1 MESIHSAVFMGV
13 IDDEVLQEYDTYPYG
28 DWKDAAPVSGD
39 VKGVAD
45 WLDAFIASHVTRSSR
60 VLVVGAGGGKELIKL
75 RETGCSVVGIEFDQ
89 SLFAETSTM
98 LLRSADGGGI
108 TLRHAER
115 FNLESERTDFDVVIV
130 PRFYTSFV
138 QGRPERVRF
147 LKACSER
154 LKEGGVIA
162 FDYFTRPE
170 SETVPASLL
179 FTLQPPVANL
189 LRILRGGRKRR
200 IETGDHLDPKVPL
213 LHHHYSRANLDIELS
228 EAGLTAA
235 ERGQTWF
242 GWSVAKRPLGKVPA
256 EAPVPSVS
264 STPAAPVPEVSH
276 S

>member
-13 IDDEVLQEYDTYPYG
+13 IDDEVLQEYDIYPYG
-28 DWKDAAPVSGD
+28 DWKDAAKVSGD

-45 WLDAFIASHVTRSSR
+45 WLDVFISSHVTRSSR

-75 RETGCSVVGIEFDQ
+75 RETGCSVTGIEFDQ
-89 SLFAETSTM
+89 ALFAETSTM
-98 LLRSADGGGI
+98 LLRSVDGAGI

-115 FNLESERTDFDVVIV
+115 FNLEGERKDFDIVIV

-154 LKEGGVIA
+154 LREGGVIA

-170 SETVPASLL
+170 SETAPASFL
-179 FTLQPPVANL
+179 FKFQPPVANF
-189 LRILRGGRKRR
+189 LRLLRGGGKRR

-213 LHHHYSRANLDIELS
+213 LHHHYSHANLDIELS

-235 ERGQTWF
+235 EQGETWF
-242 GWSVAKRPLGKVPA
+242 GWSVAKCPVGGGAAEEPA
-256 EAPVPSVS
+256 SS
-264 STPAAPVPEVSH
+264 LRSTPAAPLPEVSH